1 MRGVVWN
8 CLEPVYGSKSSPN
21 TFLNTE
27 STCVGQEE
35 VHRLNSMF
43 YIKFT
48 ISGVALNVNKI

>member
-1 MRGVVWN
+1 MVWN